1 MTRYT
6 RTIRYTSGSDSV
18 FHDGT
23 ERLSE
28 ALDREIKFA
37 ISSGA
42 MRTRT
47 LESITLEVEYKE

>member
-1 MTRYT
+1 M
-6 RTIRYTSGSDSV
+6 

-42 MRTRT
+42 TRTRT